1 MFHMPTV
8 PLLIQTALVSRQGQP
23 VQFPF
28 LCHANPCML
37 GRLDEG
43 VVVVIGLLGLGREA
57 DRGLVHVSRS

>member
-1 MFHMPTV
+1 
-8 PLLIQTALVSRQGQP
+8 
-23 VQFPF
+23 
-28 LCHANPCML
+28 ML